1 MDAPTTPRGDAAHD
15 KPAEKTSGTGET
27 RIPGLSKLPEKRP
40 SRRSFGLRRGR
51 REG

>member
-1 MDAPTTPRGDAAHD
+1 MDTPTTPRRDAAHD
-15 KPAEKTSGTGET
+15 KPAEKVPDPRES

>member
-15 KPAEKTSGTGET
+15 KPAEQAPGTSES